1 MASTPLVPI
10 FKLVPSRGLP
20 YVPVRPLNSEGLRKT
35 PAAHVQTP
43 TKVALRRGYSNHIS
57 S

>member
-20 YVPVRPLNSEGLRKT
+20 YVPVRPVNSDSLRKPAGHVAT
-35 PAAHVQTP
+35 PA
-43 TKVALRRGYSNHIS
+43 KVALRRGYSNHIS